1 MVICRRLYC
10 KHSCQDRSKDGV
22 ERLGWSWGVPQIR
35 NALPAV
41 RPAQPTCSSQG
52 QKIGPN
58 REAAGLKV
66 TPALTVRRP
75 AYPTAI
81 FVAH

>member
-1 MVICRRLYC
+1 MSGHFTADSIAKPL
-10 KHSCQDRSKDGV
+10 SKDCGA
-22 ERLGWSWGVPQIR
+22 RTGWSWGVPQIR

-58 REAAGLKV
+58 REAA
-66 TPALTVRRP
+66 
-75 AYPTAI
+75 
-81 FVAH
+81 FQ